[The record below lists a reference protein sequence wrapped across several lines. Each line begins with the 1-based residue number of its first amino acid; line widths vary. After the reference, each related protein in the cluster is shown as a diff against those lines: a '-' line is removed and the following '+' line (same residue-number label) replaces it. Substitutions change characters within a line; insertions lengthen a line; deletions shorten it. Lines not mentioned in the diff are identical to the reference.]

1 LGSISVVLTGS
12 RMSLCPRLISETSL
26 SLLGLT
32 MLASMLHLLFEFLA
46 FQSDITFWKENKS
59 LAGLSTRTLV
69 TDLVSQ
75 IIVFLFLVDNA
86 ASLLVTVPTAFGLLV
101 QAWKVNIG
109 LCTLCR
115 HVCPARTYRVGAR
128 SRLS

>member
-1 LGSISVVLTGS
+1 VCAPFCCVLQFRTYDQ
-12 RMSLCPRLISETSL
+12 LCGRSCLFLTCLFCRRLISETSL

-86 ASLLVTVPTAFGLLV
+86 ASLLVTVPTAFGLVV
-101 QAWKVNIG
+101 QAWKVKF
-109 LCTLCR
+109 R
-115 HVCPARTYRVGAR
+115 AVCLV
-128 SRLS
+128 L